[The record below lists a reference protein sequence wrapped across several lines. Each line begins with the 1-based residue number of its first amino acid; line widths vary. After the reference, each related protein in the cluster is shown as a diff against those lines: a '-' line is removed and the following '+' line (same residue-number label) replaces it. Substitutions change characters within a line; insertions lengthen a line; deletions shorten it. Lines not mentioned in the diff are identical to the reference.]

1 MARQKNP
8 ERIARENMVTR
19 SIRIY
24 ELSFRYVPKGGNT
37 IERDVINMAGN
48 EQTVLRNATAYART
62 KGTLIDEVKIQGYTE
77 RLYGMEID
85 NFISR
90 AVVLEEIK
98 G

>member
-19 SIRIY
+19 SIRIS
-24 ELSFRYVPKGGNT
+24 EISFRYVPKGGNA
-37 IERDVINMAGN
+37 IERETINLAGN
-48 EQTVLRNATAYART
+48 EQTVIRNATAYARK
-62 KGTLIDEVKIQGYTE
+62 KGTLIDEVKIESFTE

-85 NFISR
+85 NFISL
-90 AVVLEEIK
+90 AIVLEEIH